1 MQKCIS
7 ILLIMSLLV
16 TSVSCHTLTACA
28 ADIDFESAESI
39 NPAATYEVTVE
50 GNGDYLL
57 ASFTAPEDGY
67 YLFEALGEKYKKSF
81 FSTEYF
87 SMNLLLHFMILI
99 KKNCSMQSMTIMTR
113 HFLKMHLMQK

>member
-57 ASFTAPEDGY
+57 ASITTPANRNNIIESLAD
-67 YLFEALGEKYKKSF
+67 KYKKTKIT
-81 FSTEYF
+81 TEIIIWQV
-87 SMNLLLHFMILI
+87 LLHL
-99 KKNCSMQSMTIMTR
+99 MTDIIY
-113 HFLKMHLMQK
+113 LKD